1 MDKMNEV
8 RQINPTDKQTREI
21 VQGILFL
28 ITNYP
33 EAKLLVDYDNEIIM
47 ILPKETRVPD
57 DEREVLVRLGWENLE
72 YKPWMWQFQVEGYV
86 AEYY

>member
-1 MDKMNEV
+1 MD
-8 RQINPTDKQTREI
+8 INPTDKQTREI

-33 EAKLLVDYDNEIIM
+33 EVKLLVDYDKEIMM
-47 ILPKETRVPD
+47 ILPKEIRVSN
-57 DEREVLVRLGWENLE
+57 DEREVLIGLGWDNLT
-72 YKPWMWQFQVEGYV
+72 YKPWMWQFRVDGYV